1 MRTSVVSVIVGFA
14 ALAAASPMPE
24 PTAPPAVSDCTIT
37 VTHFDPGFTGDFQP
51 TTTITQ
57 YNSTVTV
64 PSPVDCHG
72 CAHVTTAD
80 AQAPNWGGHGPA
92 YEKVIYVPATV
103 PTTVTSPVCA
113 TPTAF

>member
-1 MRTSVVSVIVGFA
+1 MRTSFISVIVGFA
-14 ALAAASPMPE
+14 VFAAASPMPE
-24 PTAPPAVSDCTIT
+24 PTAPPA
-37 VTHFDPGFTGDFQP
+37 P

>member
-1 MRTSVVSVIVGFA
+1 MRTSIVSVIVGFA

-57 YNSTVTV
+57 YNSTVT
-64 PSPVDCHG
+64 
-72 CAHVTTAD
+72 
-80 AQAPNWGGHGPA
+80 APNWGGHGPA